1 MELLKQLTQITAVSG
16 SENNLFDLIQREIKP
31 CVDELYTDAMGNLI
45 AHKKGS
51 GKKILFAAHTDEIGV
66 MANYIDDNGFVR
78 FSPVG
83 GVDLYAA
90 LYQRVVFAN
99 GTVGTVCFESK
110 SDVKKDLKV
119 GTMYIDI
126 GADSKEAAL
135 KLVSPGDTAAFVGDF
150 VRRENTVVSKAL
162 DNRAGVYILIEAIKR
177 LKSSSQ
183 DLYFVFS
190 SQEEIGLRGAR
201 TAAYTIEPDV
211 AIAVDVTDTGDT
223 PGCET
228 MEVKL
233 GGGAAIKIMDKSV
246 ITHKGL
252 RDLLVRCAEEHS
264 IPYQFEILTFGGT
277 DAGAMQT
284 VKSGAATGAISL
296 PLRYIHSSAE
306 TANISD
312 FEACISL
319 VCEFAKKDFILV

>member
-1 MELLKQLTQITAVSG
+1 L
-16 SENNLFDLIQREIKP
+16 
-31 CVDELYTDAMGNLI
+31 
-45 AHKKGS
+45 
-51 GKKILFAAHTDEIGV
+51 
-66 MANYIDDNGFVR
+66 
-78 FSPVG
+78 
-83 GVDLYAA
+83 
-90 LYQRVVFAN
+90 
-99 GTVGTVCFESK
+99 
-110 SDVKKDLKV
+110 
-119 GTMYIDI
+119 
-126 GADSKEAAL
+126 
-135 KLVSPGDTAAFVGDF
+135 
-150 VRRENTVVSKAL
+150 
-162 DNRAGVYILIEAIKR
+162 NR
-177 LKSSSQ
+177 SSQ

-223 PGCET
+223 PGCES

-246 ITHKGL
+246 ITHKGV
-252 RDLLVRCAEEHS
+252 RDLLVRCAQEHS

-296 PLRYIHSSAE
+296 PLRYIHSPAE
-306 TANISD
+306 TASISD

-319 VCEFAKKDFILV
+319 VCEFAKKTLF